1 MNIPALRDR
10 VCDRLAERIP
20 GAKVSGAYAPILE
33 LAPDECAVVVQPVSL
48 VVAFADR
55 TKRECE
61 PRLSV
66 TVSMLLGGDRDAVAD
81 EVLRKV
87 ERVVQE
93 LHGVSFGGFVCRTC
107 EIADP
112 ILSETVLTER
122 NAATAQLV
130 LTFYG
135 TEDRKRD

>member
-1 MNIPALRDR
+1 MNIPDLRDR
-10 VCDRLAERIP
+10 VCERLANRLP
-20 GAKVSGAYAPILE
+20 DVKVSASYNPVLM
-33 LAPDECAVVVQPVSL
+33 LDPDQCAVVVQPVSL

-81 EVLRKV
+81 AVLVMV
-87 ERVVQE
+87 ERIVAE
-93 LHGVSFGGFVCRTC
+93 LHGASFGGFVCRTC
-107 EIADP
+107 EVADP
-112 ILSETVLTER
+112 ILSETVLAER

-135 TEDRKRD
+135 QQERKRD